1 MFIFKAFRAIE
12 YPDLCEKFVEGHG
25 NVLLDYGVTKVTS
38 SNNDWVTNP
47 YVFVVIVIEEDSGKV
62 ISGLRIHVSH
72 EDYPLPL
79 EKAITQVDPNITN
92 LVAKYRVAGTGEIGG
107 LWNSKS
113 ISGYGIGAIFL
124 SRASLIIAEQL
135 KIPTLFALCAEYTL
149 KPTMQKGFQIEEDI
163 GNKGTFFYPKLD
175 LVATLAVLKDV
186 KNLPLAIK
194 EERDYILMMRENLI
208 SERLEET
215 PKGLIKFKYDLAIEN
230 NNWRV

>member
-12 YPDLCEKFVEGHG
+12 FPDLCEKFVEGHR

-47 YVFVVIVIEEDSGKV
+47 YVFVVIVIEESSGKV
-62 ISGLRIHVSH
+62 VSGLRIHVAH
-72 EDYPLPL
+72 ENYPLPL
-79 EKAITQVDPNITN
+79 EKAISQVDPNISD
-92 LVAKYRVAGTGEIGG
+92 LIAKHRIGGTGEVGG

-124 SRASLIIAEQL
+124 SRASLIIADQL
-135 KIPTLFALCAEYTL
+135 EIQTLFALCAEYTL
-149 KPTMQKGFQIEEDI
+149 KPTIQKGFQIEEDI

-186 KNLPLAIK
+186 KNLPLALPA
-194 EERDYILMMRENLI
+194 ERDYIVEMRENLI
-208 SERLEET
+208 SERLEKT
-215 PKGLIKFKYDLAIEN
+215 PKGLIKFTYDLAIEN